1 MLAKMFFLICIILFV
16 VFYIIEPFLK
26 EKYQF
31 FFKLIKYYNDKKINK
46 LMRMAKDYRDENKI
60 NVTKRD
66 LEIIVKETYQEN
78 ESVYDALAITIVLT
92 ALGYIYQVESNINI
106 IKENPTLINIIGFI
120 LICLLILVIILNEKL
135 NYKIREKIKLE
146 IYKKNKDKWF
156 V

>member
-1 MLAKMFFLICIILFV
+1 MKMYFLILII
-16 VFYIIEPFLK
+16 VFYSVLEHFLVK

-31 FFKLIKYYNDKKINK
+31 IFRLIKYYNDKKINNLIK
-46 LMRMAKDYRDENKI
+46 MAKDYSNENKI
-60 NVTKRD
+60 NVTKKD